1 MVLVSPFLTAQILT
15 SLTVND
21 VNSFKEWNIGTDIE
35 EEVNLLELTWNLDH
49 SWNEW
54 HFDVRENTG
63 QIKLKWKDDPSEWEL
78 HADNK
83 TISMRRIF
91 KDDPREWRI
100 SDGTITIRK
109 AILVQAKLGHLKE
122 MNESEADLLKLQI
135 GKMKHL
141 VVAPKVMEIPEYSG
155 RRFPAM
161 ISGNNILDG
170 RPYTPMGLP
179 EYFAAR
185 VTTTLDGC
193 TNPKI
198 VEAVQESSLSRVDVA
213 AKLYGNVDGLAK

>member
-1 MVLVSPFLTAQILT
+1 MPKHAFKFPFEVVDAVKRHVRNVVESIEPARYRQEANYTSALVSRLDGTAYEGKHGIVVFR
-15 SLTVND
+15 STVFD
-21 VNSFKEWNIGTDIE
+21 DRGRGSAESRFGA
-35 EEVNLLELTWNLDH
+35 DH
-49 SWNEW
+49 AI
-54 HFDVRENTG
+54 T
-63 QIKLKWKDDPSEWEL
+63 
-78 HADNK
+78 A
-83 TISMRRIF
+83 T
-91 KDDPREWRI
+91 I